1 MVYLISCCRCGV
13 QYVRE
18 TENALHIRMNGHRSD
33 VTTTKLEKPV
43 AAHFNLQ
50 DHSLDDLKV
59 MGIEKIWNNDTDRR
73 KLRERFWI
81 LDYSSSVLICS
92 MICDLTVC

>member
-1 MVYLISCCRCGV
+1 M
-13 QYVRE
+13 
-18 TENALHIRMNGHRSD
+18 
-33 VTTTKLEKPV
+33 

-81 LDYSSSVLICS
+81 LDYSSSVLANQIARNE
-92 MICDLTVC
+92 VNNVG